1 MVTSEIK
8 AIDDEPEEEL
18 LLVNAIKNAAPEKK
32 AQRDFDKQ
40 MDEMFSDRPKSAI
53 KRFKVKDGMRS
64 TF

>member
-32 AQRDFDKQ
+32 A
-40 MDEMFSDRPKSAI
+40 
-53 KRFKVKDGMRS
+53 
-64 TF
+64 